1 MNNELKSRVLDLKA
15 KLKRG
20 DMARI
25 VDRTSRLGVQKYD
38 VYNILN
44 GKSLIDQQKL
54 IIVMREVKKCIEENE
69 ASIESFRL
77 KVLPRRNNTLVAKP
91 LDRIDELPDEDV
103 RTV

>member
-1 MNNELKSRVLDLKA
+1 MNNQLKSRVLDLKA

-25 VDRTSRLGVQKYD
+25 VERTSRLGVQKYD

-54 IIVMREVKKCIEENE
+54 IIVMKEVKRCIEENE
-69 ASIESFRL
+69 RYLLEFEMKISS
-77 KVLPRRNNTLVAKP
+77 
-91 LDRIDELPDEDV
+91 
-103 RTV
+103 

>member
-1 MNNELKSRVLDLKA
+1 MNNQLKERVLNLKA
-15 KLKRG
+15 QLKRG

-25 VDRTSRLGVQKYD
+25 VDKTSRFGIQKYD

-69 ASIESFRL
+69 RYL
-77 KVLPRRNNTLVAKP
+77 KEFETQ
-91 LDRIDELPDEDV
+91 ISDV
-103 RTV
+103 

>member
-1 MNNELKSRVLDLKA
+1 MNNQLKERVLTLKSQ
-15 KLKRG
+15 LKRG

-25 VDRTSRLGVQKYD
+25 VERTSRFGIQKYD

-69 ASIESFRL
+69 RYL
-77 KVLPRRNNTLVAKP
+77 KEFETQISEV
-91 LDRIDELPDEDV
+91 
-103 RTV
+103 

>member
-1 MNNELKSRVLDLKA
+1 MNNQLKERVLNLKSQ
-15 KLKRG
+15 LKRG

-25 VDRTSRLGVQKYD
+25 VDKTSRFGIQKYD

-69 ASIESFRL
+69 RYL
-77 KVLPRRNNTLVAKP
+77 KEFETQ
-91 LDRIDELPDEDV
+91 ISDV
-103 RTV
+103 

>member
-1 MNNELKSRVLDLKA
+1 MNNQLKERVLTLKSQ
-15 KLKRG
+15 LKRG

-25 VDRTSRLGVQKYD
+25 VEKTSRFGIQKYD

-69 ASIESFRL
+69 RYL
-77 KVLPRRNNTLVAKP
+77 KEFETQ
-91 LDRIDELPDEDV
+91 ISDV
-103 RTV
+103 

>member
-1 MNNELKSRVLDLKA
+1 MNNQLKERVLTLKSQ
-15 KLKRG
+15 LKRG

-25 VDRTSRLGVQKYD
+25 VERTSRFGIQKYD

-69 ASIESFRL
+69 RYL
-77 KVLPRRNNTLVAKP
+77 KEFETQ
-91 LDRIDELPDEDV
+91 ISDV
-103 RTV
+103 WQEMN

>member
-1 MNNELKSRVLDLKA
+1 MNNQLKERVLTLKGQ
-15 KLKRG
+15 LKRG

-25 VDRTSRLGVQKYD
+25 VEKTSRFGIQKYD

-69 ASIESFRL
+69 RYL
-77 KVLPRRNNTLVAKP
+77 KEFETQ
-91 LDRIDELPDEDV
+91 ISDV
-103 RTV
+103 

>member
-1 MNNELKSRVLDLKA
+1 MNNELKTRVLELKS

-25 VDRTSRLGVQKYD
+25 VERTSRLGIQKYD

-54 IIVMREVKKCIEENE
+54 IIVMKEVMRCIEENE
-69 ASIESFRL
+69 RYLEEFEMKISI
-77 KVLPRRNNTLVAKP
+77 
-91 LDRIDELPDEDV
+91 
-103 RTV
+103 

>member
-1 MNNELKSRVLDLKA
+1 MNNQLKERVLHLKGQ
-15 KLKRG
+15 LKRG

-25 VDRTSRLGVQKYD
+25 VERTSKFGVEKYD

-69 ASIESFRL
+69 RYL
-77 KVLPRRNNTLVAKP
+77 KEFETQ
-91 LDRIDELPDEDV
+91 ISTE
-103 RTV
+103 

>member
-1 MNNELKSRVLDLKA
+1 MNNELKERVLEQKG

-25 VDRTSRLGVQKYD
+25 VERVEIFGIQKYD

-54 IIVMREVKKCIEENE
+54 IIVMKEVKRCIDENE
-69 ASIESFRL
+69 RYL
-77 KVLPRRNNTLVAKP
+77 KEF
-91 LDRIDELPDEDV
+91 ELKISDI
-103 RTV
+103 

>member
-1 MNNELKSRVLDLKA
+1 MNNELKNRVLELKG

-25 VDRTSRLGVQKYD
+25 VEKTAPFGVQKYD

-54 IIVMREVKKCIEENE
+54 IIVMREVKKCIDENE
-69 ASIESFRL
+69 RYLKEFEMQIAIEDD
-77 KVLPRRNNTLVAKP
+77 NG
-91 LDRIDELPDEDV
+91 
-103 RTV
+103 

>member
-1 MNNELKSRVLDLKA
+1 MNNQLKEKVLELKS

-44 GKSLIDQQKL
+44 GKSLVDQQKL
-54 IIVMREVKKCIEENE
+54 IIVMKEVKRCIEENE
-69 ASIESFRL
+69 RYL
-77 KVLPRRNNTLVAKP
+77 KEFEMK
-91 LDRIDELPDEDV
+91 ISS
-103 RTV
+103 

>member
-1 MNNELKSRVLDLKA
+1 MNNELKNRVLELKN

-25 VDRTSRLGVQKYD
+25 VDRTSRLGVQKHD

-54 IIVMREVKKCIEENE
+54 ILVMREVKKCIDENE
-69 ASIESFRL
+69 NYLREFEMQIS
-77 KVLPRRNNTLVAKP
+77 
-91 LDRIDELPDEDV
+91 D
-103 RTV
+103 